1 MNAPDNG
8 AFRMMR
14 IIRQLKERLGIHHIG
29 GEPIEQLVRRWSRVE
44 TPELRLE
51 VRAYDPAW
59 PLLFERERQRLQEA
73 LGGEGLLDIQHV
85 GSTSI
90 PPMPGKNVID
100 LAVALR
106 PPLGTARQREV
117 LEALGYRFHGTS
129 PIDPGFFWFWRM
141 EEAGALVVHLCDPEA
156 AWYTNLLHFRD
167 YMREHPAERE
177 EYERLKRELAATH
190 GHSWMEYSV
199 LKRHLLQQLTERA
212 NVWAAARGGAGR
224 SHQ

>member
-14 IIRQLKERLGIHHIG
+14 IIRQLKDRLGIHHIG

-51 VRAYDPAW
+51 VRPYDPAW
-59 PLLFERERQRLQEA
+59 PVLFERERQRLQEA
-73 LGGEGLLDIQHV
+73 LAGEPLVDIQHV

-90 PPMPGKNVID
+90 PPLPSKNVLD
-100 LAVALR
+100 LAVALH
-106 PPLGTARQREV
+106 PPLCTTRQREL
-117 LEALGYRFHGTS
+117 LESLGYRFHGTS
-129 PIDPGFFWFWRM
+129 PIDPSFFWFWRI
-141 EEAGALVVHLCDPEA
+141 EEAGALVVHLCDPKA

-177 EYERLKRELAATH
+177 EYERLKRELASTH
-190 GHSWMEYSV
+190 GHSWLEYSV

-212 NVWAAARGGAGR
+212 NAWVAARNGAC
-224 SHQ
+224 